1 MSEIITAIGLV
12 FFVEGLMLAIFPSRV
27 KNMLELIK
35 NTSTNTLRTFGVTFL
50 IIGFLIIWYIK
61 S

>member
-12 FFVEGLMLAIFPSRV
+12 FFIEGLLLAIFPSRV

>member
-12 FFVEGLMLAIFPSRV
+12 FFIEGLLLAIFPLRV

-35 NTSTNTLRTFGVTFL
+35 NTSNNTLRAFGVTFL